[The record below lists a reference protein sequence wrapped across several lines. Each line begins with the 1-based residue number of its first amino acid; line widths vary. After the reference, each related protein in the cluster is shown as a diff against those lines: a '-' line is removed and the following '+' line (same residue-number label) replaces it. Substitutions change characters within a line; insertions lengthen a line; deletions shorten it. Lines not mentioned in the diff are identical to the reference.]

1 MRSVIFCVVIA
12 MLSTTNGVNEYLCKS
27 DNNVKGRVFIQIDF
41 KVRDTIWLN
50 NSNSN

>member
-1 MRSVIFCVVIA
+1 MRSVIFCVVIS

-27 DNNVKGRVFIQIDF
+27 NNNVKGRVYSHVNY
-41 KVRDTIWLN
+41 KPGDTIWLN